1 MLQNEDKK
9 NNPKR
14 QTNKTIFKK
23 SNPYDQNLSN
33 CFKNNNTNF
42 MYIEIKK
49 KIYSL
54 NNNVD
59 KTTFEIK
66 NQHYL
71 S

>member
-1 MLQNEDKK
+1 
-9 NNPKR
+9 
-14 QTNKTIFKK
+14 
-23 SNPYDQNLSN
+23 
-33 CFKNNNTNF
+33 

-59 KTTFEIK
+59 KATFEIK